1 MMILLLTQNHSRE
14 WSVPTGT
21 TAGSGWLRQVPV
33 PQTHCCGFG
42 LVATPNTRGKTVEQS
57 LYMDVCARIYNE
69 LILTL
74 RRLKLT
80 NKPMHEQSRLLI
92 SIQRQKFKILLPTF
106 WALLSVLTLCQVWL
120 RLVENCRRSSDLNK
134 LLKNDKVVCFF
145 PHKAKIQNSASNNFC
160 PSMGSNFVPSLIKIG
175 WEL

>member
-69 LILTL
+69 LN
-74 RRLKLT
+74 RHPKAPQT
-80 NKPMHEQSRLLI
+80 NKQTNARTDIFKHNCIVMMIDDDSSAYSESFTRVECTSREDRRVRATSSAPGTTDPFCGFCLVTTPNTRGETVEQSLYM
-92 SIQRQKFKILLPTF
+92 
-106 WALLSVLTLCQVWL
+106 
-120 RLVENCRRSSDLNK
+120 D
-134 LLKNDKVVCFF
+134 VC
-145 PHKAKIQNSASNNFC
+145 ARIYN
-160 PSMGSNFVPSLIKIG
+160 
-175 WEL
+175 E